1 MKLLKMT
8 IASLVMMTAA
18 FGVYAQ
24 TIEEASEAYNAA
36 AEKAKEKDYVAVVS
50 LLENVISIGEKT
62 GPDADELVREAKKM
76 LPGMSFQAGGSLI
89 QGGKPE
95 EAIVYFEKAVTLAE
109 EYEDVRTLGRA
120 KDWVARTYVMMGGN
134 AFNSKDYAT
143 AAEIFQKGYDV
154 NPDNPQLALFL
165 AQSYGEMKEYDK
177 AYEVFRNV
185 ISLEQHGEKYAK
197 EVNEAKGLIARYM
210 LIHAD
215 DLKSSQPAQA
225 VEILAESVA
234 ATPDPTAYLM
244 LVQIANNSKNFDKV
258 IEFGEKAAEAQ
269 TDAALKSAAYF
280 YLGTA
285 YDNKGN
291 QTKAVE
297 YYRKVTSG
305 PNAATAKAQI
315 AAIQAAQA

>member
-1 MKLLKMT
+1 
-8 IASLVMMTAA
+8 
-18 FGVYAQ
+18 
-24 TIEEASEAYNAA
+24 
-36 AEKAKEKDYVAVVS
+36 
-50 LLENVISIGEKT
+50 
-62 GPDADELVREAKKM
+62 
-76 LPGMSFQAGGSLI
+76 
-89 QGGKPE
+89 
-95 EAIVYFEKAVTLAE
+95 
-109 EYEDVRTLGRA
+109 
-120 KDWVARTYVMMGGN
+120 MMGGN